1 MKIEMDKELK
11 ITDRQVTHLLEEVS
25 RVKRQVDLIFA
36 GKTHTDSGKHRL
48 DIIREVAL
56 EIDKILILL

>member
-1 MKIEMDKELK
+1 M
-11 ITDRQVTHLLEEVS
+11 
-25 RVKRQVDLIFA
+25 QVDLIFA

-56 EIDKILILL
+56 EVDKILISL